1 MQYNKKQALE
11 TISFIKMHGL
21 GNDFMIIDARTRNIK
36 ISGNMVRSLS
46 HRNFGVGFDQLA
58 VLYAPDKSEVI
69 GKLRFW
75 NADGSESPTCG
86 NATRCV
92 ASILSQ
98 ESFNEKISLD
108 TPSGTLICK
117 SLGDG
122 VISVNMG
129 QPKIDWSEIPLSRE
143 CDTDHLPLSGD
154 PVATNIGNPHCTF
167 FVRNIANVEMSDYS
181 RYETDK
187 LFPEKTN
194 VQVAEV
200 IGNDMIKVR
209 VWERGV
215 GPTLASGS
223 SACAVAIAAF
233 RRGYTGIRNKIIME
247 GGDLDISLQEDGV
260 WMTGKTVRVYDGIIP
275 ESFFS

>member
-1 MQYNKKQALE
+1 
-11 TISFIKMHGL
+11 
-21 GNDFMIIDARTRNIK
+21 
-36 ISGNMVRSLS
+36 
-46 HRNFGVGFDQLA
+46 
-58 VLYAPDKSEVI
+58 
-69 GKLRFW
+69 
-75 NADGSESPTCG
+75 
-86 NATRCV
+86 
-92 ASILSQ
+92 
-98 ESFNEKISLD
+98 
-108 TPSGTLICK
+108 
-117 SLGDG
+117 
-122 VISVNMG
+122 
-129 QPKIDWSEIPLSRE
+129 
-143 CDTDHLPLSGD
+143 
-154 PVATNIGNPHCTF
+154 
-167 FVRNIANVEMSDYS
+167 MSDYS

-247 GGDLDISLQEDGV
+247 GGNLDISLQEDGV

-275 ESFFS
+275 ESFFL